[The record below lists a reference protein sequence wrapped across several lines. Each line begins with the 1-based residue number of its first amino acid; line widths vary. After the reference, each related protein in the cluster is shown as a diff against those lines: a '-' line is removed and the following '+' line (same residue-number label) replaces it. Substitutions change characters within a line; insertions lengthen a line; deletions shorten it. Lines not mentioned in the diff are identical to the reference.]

1 VNNLGDVALNR
12 GEYERALGLFEES
25 LAIGRERQDQ
35 ETVSRAFVNLGMTT
49 LKLGDVERARA
60 QFRDGLVA
68 ARGIGLVE
76 GFIQGF
82 VALAAVYAREDPARA
97 TRLLGQAE
105 LLCEETGSNLQNF
118 EGRLRD
124 ETEAALRARLGED
137 AHAAMLTAGRALAL
151 EDALALALRAD

>member
-1 VNNLGDVALNR
+1 
-12 GEYERALGLFEES
+12 
-25 LAIGRERQDQ
+25 
-35 ETVSRAFVNLGMTT
+35 
-49 LKLGDVERARA
+49 
-60 QFRDGLVA
+60 
-68 ARGIGLVE
+68 
-76 GFIQGF
+76 
-82 VALAAVYAREDPARA
+82 
-97 TRLLGQAE
+97 LLGQAE